1 MPHDLERFRIAQED
15 PFAGFASALAE
26 MRAGQKQGHWI
37 WYVFPQLAGLGSSRL
52 AQAYGISGRAEAID
66 YLRDPVLRERLV
78 TITEAVAA
86 HIRDG
91 LSLVRL
97 MNSRIDAQK
106 LVSSLTLFE
115 SVAREHSGSG
125 EGEKYRSLADAAST
139 VLDAAGQQGF
149 TRCRYTLDVLAP
161 QSDG

>member
-1 MPHDLERFRIAQED
+1 MPHDLERFRSAQED
-15 PFAGFASALAE
+15 PFAGFESALAE

-52 AQAYGISGRAEAID
+52 AQVYGISGRAEAID
-66 YLRDPVLRERLV
+66 YLRDPVLGERLL

-86 HIRDG
+86 HARQG
-91 LSLVRL
+91 SSLVRL
-97 MNSRIDAQK
+97 MSSRIDAQK

-115 SVAREHSGSG
+115 RVARELHESA
-125 EGEKYRSLADAAST
+125 EAEKYRSFVDAAST

-149 TRCRYTLDVLAP
+149 APCRYTLDVLAP
-161 QSDG
+161 

>member
-1 MPHDLERFRIAQED
+1 MPHDLERFRTAQDD
-15 PFAGFASALAE
+15 PFAGFGSALAE

-66 YLRDPVLRERLV
+66 YLRDPVLRERLL

-86 HIRDG
+86 HARDG

-115 SVAREHSGSG
+115 SVAREHPG
-125 EGEKYRSLADAAST
+125 EGERYRSLTDAAST

-149 TRCRYTLDVLAP
+149 ARCRYTLEVLAQ